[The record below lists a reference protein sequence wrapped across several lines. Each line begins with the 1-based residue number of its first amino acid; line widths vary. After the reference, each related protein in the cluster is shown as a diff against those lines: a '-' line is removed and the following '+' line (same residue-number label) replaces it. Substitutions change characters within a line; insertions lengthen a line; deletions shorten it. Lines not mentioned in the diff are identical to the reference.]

1 MYWACYQ
8 ISLLRVSNNIYPF
21 TIRRRNLKSQLYF
34 LRLRLPSTT
43 DLSRKRFCN
52 NALQT
57 GRIKKRRLC
66 FSEGDDHM
74 ISLTEFE
81 STANAKWTVIVVF
94 WVFSALCG
102 RKTVHAFSEKKMPFL
117 NVNGAIKSGLF
128 YDSDK
133 SCSVYAFPRWCDG
146 CKLIV
151 LSFIIVVDDI
161 G

>member
-1 MYWACYQ
+1 
-8 ISLLRVSNNIYPF
+8 
-21 TIRRRNLKSQLYF
+21 
-34 LRLRLPSTT
+34 
-43 DLSRKRFCN
+43 
-52 NALQT
+52 
-57 GRIKKRRLC
+57 
-66 FSEGDDHM
+66 
-74 ISLTEFE
+74 
-81 STANAKWTVIVVF
+81 
-94 WVFSALCG
+94 
-102 RKTVHAFSEKKMPFL
+102 MPFL